1 VRFST
6 ESPSSLEAP
15 WSGQTGAASQPTP
28 LKKRQQQAHSK
39 IDLGLSLLLTQKTFP
54 RRSSN
59 SLILSEVC
67 VYKTIIII
75 NFKKPGRRHYYN
87 AKIF

>member
-1 VRFST
+1 LVWANWSSQPAYSSKEKT
-6 ESPSSLEAP
+6 ATSSL
-15 WSGQTGAASQPTP
+15 QDRLRVVTLINT
-28 LKKRQQQAHSK
+28 KDFSK
-39 IDLGLSLLLTQKTFP
+39 EIFH
-54 RRSSN
+54 

-87 AKIF
+87 AKIL